1 MSTEDSNRRVQG
13 LDVLRG
19 LAIAL
24 VLVRHSWPD
33 IFGTAG
39 VVGVVVFFALSGYL
53 ITGVLVSDLRRVG
66 RVRYGRFYRNRA
78 LRLLPALLLM
88 LVGFTVV
95 TVVWNPLGD
104 RDTVV
109 RSIIVSITYTMNI
122 PFEHGSAALDH
133 LWTLAT
139 EEQFYLIWPVALAVG
154 LRFRKVRMLLIV
166 STALIV
172 MAMIATMIMTA
183 PTISRIYPLPTSW
196 CLAMVIGAAGY
207 FGQEWLARITRS
219 GAFVRLSSSAGSISL
234 ILALS
239 VLPEAKDAPITYL
252 LVGPLAALA
261 TVVLVSHLRTWK
273 DLPSAALRPLQALGL
288 ISYATYLWN
297 YPIHTWINTDP
308 NFPLAGLSTIA
319 LSLAAATVSWFL
331 VEKPASRLKHRFDRR
346 SNEPHVSPLKL
357 V

>member
-1 MSTEDSNRRVQG
+1 MSTEGSIRRIQG

-24 VLVRHSWPD
+24 VLVRHSWPNL
-33 IFGTAG
+33 FGTAG

-88 LVGFTVV
+88 LAGFAVV
-95 TVVWNPLGD
+95 TLVWDPLGD
-104 RDTVV
+104 RDTVL
-109 RSIIVSITYTMNI
+109 RSIIVGLTYTMNI

-154 LRFRKVRMLLIV
+154 LHFRKVRMLLIV
-166 STALIV
+166 SATLIV
-172 MAMIATMIMTA
+172 MAMIATMILTT

-207 FGQEWLARITRS
+207 FGQEWLANLNGR
-219 GAFVRLSSSAGSISL
+219 GDFVRFSSSVGSVSL

-239 VLPEAKDAPITYL
+239 VLPEAKDAPTTYL
-252 LVGPLAALA
+252 LIGPLAAVA
-261 TVVLVSHLRTWK
+261 TVVLVSHLRTWES
-273 DLPSAALRPLQALGL
+273 LPSTALRPLQALGL

-297 YPIHTWINTDP
+297 YPIHTWISADP
-308 NFPLAGLSTIA
+308 NIPFAGLCTIA

-331 VEKPASRLKHRFDRR
+331 VEKPTSKLKHRLDGP
-346 SNEPHVSPLKL
+346 SNQRHV
-357 V
+357 